1 RYVFLLQALHLCAQ
15 AMDFVTLVL
24 VFVIVVVLGLIIR
37 GSKRS
42 PPPPPAKYELGDVTL
57 EALRFYNG
65 YDWSK
70 PTLVAIRSKVYDVS
84 NKYDVYG
91 PGKPSNAYTGREIA
105 RALALGSM
113 DEKDFTADLDGLT
126 AEQLERLEQ
135 AVQDFERL
143 HDRVGQVVALRN
155 FTVEELARHDGS
167 DDSLPLYLSIKGT
180 VYDITK
186 GKQFYGPDGV
196 YPFAGKEVA
205 RAFALFS
212 TEEKDCND
220 NLEGLSYTELENL
233 RDWIGKFNSKY
244 AIVGRLVPPK

>member
-1 RYVFLLQALHLCAQ
+1 
-15 AMDFVTLVL
+15 MDFVTLAL
-24 VFVIVVVLGLIIR
+24 LFVIVIILALIIR
-37 GSKRS
+37 GSRRS
-42 PPPPPAKYELGDVTL
+42 LPPPPDKYELGDVTL

-70 PTLVAIRSKVYDVS
+70 PPLVAIRGKVYDVS

-91 PGKPSNAYTGREIA
+91 PGKPKSAYTGREIA
-105 RALALGSM
+105 RALALESIN
-113 DEKDFTADLDGLT
+113 EKDFTADLTGLT

-135 AVQDFERL
+135 SVQEFERL
-143 HDRVGQVVALRN
+143 HDHVGQVVPLRK
-155 FTVEELARHDGS
+155 FTAEELARHDGT
-167 DDSLPLYLSIKGT
+167 DNSLPLYLSIKGT

-212 TEEKDCND
+212 TELEDCND

-244 AIVGRLVPPK
+244 PIVGRLVLS